1 MVPENIHTHPT
12 DDHWKFKRGVGSQ
25 KPNFLKESMELNWN
39 FWRGG
44 GGGGGSNQKNT
55 HDVGMD
61 IFWNHIITY

>member
-44 GGGGGSNQKNT
+44 GGVGGVQTKKT
-55 HDVGMD
+55 PMMWVW
-61 IFWNHIITY
+61 IFFGTT